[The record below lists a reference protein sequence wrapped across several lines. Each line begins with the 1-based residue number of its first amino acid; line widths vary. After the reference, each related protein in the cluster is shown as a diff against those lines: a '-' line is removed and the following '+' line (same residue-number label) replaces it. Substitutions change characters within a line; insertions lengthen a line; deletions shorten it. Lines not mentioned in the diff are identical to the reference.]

1 MWIHHL
7 MPATHRYIV
16 TLAALETI
24 SVIGGRVTP
33 VPAGLIALGLLIGW
47 PLLGTLITL
56 DDDLPGGW
64 SNPNG
69 KQRPE
74 WLTGIWHL
82 NLWVCQGALVLL
94 AFAFDA
100 RESLANVFALTGA
113 AVVLGAIGFPR
124 VLAVIS
130 ERSPA

>member
-1 MWIHHL
+1 M
-7 MPATHRYIV
+7 
-16 TLAALETI
+16 
-24 SVIGGRVTP
+24 
-33 VPAGLIALGLLIGW
+33 
-47 PLLGTLITL
+47 
-56 DDDLPGGW
+56 
-64 SNPNG
+64 
-69 KQRPE
+69 
-74 WLTGIWHL
+74 
-82 NLWVCQGALVLL
+82 LL

>member
-47 PLLGTLITL
+47 PLLGTLITSTTIYREAGAIRMASSGRSG
-56 DDDLPGGW
+56 LPG
-64 SNPNG
+64 S
-69 KQRPE
+69 
-74 WLTGIWHL
+74 GI
-82 NLWVCQGALVLL
+82 
-94 AFAFDA
+94 
-100 RESLANVFALTGA
+100 
-113 AVVLGAIGFPR
+113 
-124 VLAVIS
+124 
-130 ERSPA
+130 